1 MSSSDDDIEFDFFD
15 EEEPA
20 TVEASSSPRMRLPQR
35 PMAGRL
41 RRPRGPGGPTG
52 SGGSSAQLKP
62 LSRLLVLVAS
72 VTVILFGFT
81 FVISSCAGES
91 THSRYAKYVDKVN
104 TIASQ
109 STTDGR
115 DTVAALTTQGLSV
128 AGIVSKLNTIAADE
142 QQNVGAAESLSP
154 PGRLRPEHE
163 HLIEVLELRVSG
175 VSGLAKALEKT
186 AGSKSKGS
194 TEAAALSEQAYRLL
208 ASDIVWDDLF
218 MVPANQ
224 QIETDGVHQV
234 NVGESHF
241 LANPDLI
248 ITEHAMS
255 LVLDRIGGTTGS
267 STPSGLH
274 GTDVVSVAALPNGAG
289 GTSQVLSQGTLNTVT
304 TSSSLLFKVTI
315 HDGGI
320 SQEVQ
325 IPVTLTIGRPQSQGG
340 PITKTEKVQL
350 VDPGDDASVV
360 FGDLGQVP
368 FASQTTV
375 SVDVAKVPGE
385 QNVSNNSAQFNVIF
399 SLPA

>member
-20 TVEASSSPRMRLPQR
+20 TVEASSQQPRMRLPQR

-41 RRPRGPGGPTG
+41 RRPRGPGGPG
-52 SGGSSAQLKP
+52 GGSQAPLKP
-62 LSRLLVLVAS
+62 LSRLLVLVVS

-109 STTDGR
+109 STTDGQ
-115 DTVAALTTQGLSV
+115 DTVAALTTQGLSTT
-128 AGIVSKLNTIAADE
+128 AIVSKLDTIAADE
-142 QQNVGAAESLSP
+142 QQNVNAAATLSP
-154 PGRLRPEHE
+154 PGKLRAEHE
-163 HLIEVLELRVSG
+163 HLLEALELRVSG
-175 VSGLAKALEKT
+175 VSGLARAFQKT
-186 AGSKSKGS
+186 VGSKSKES
-194 TEAAALSEQAYRLL
+194 AEAIALSQQAYRLL

-218 MVPANQ
+218 MVPANH
-224 QIETDGVHQV
+224 QIELDGVHQV
-234 NVGESHF
+234 NISESHF
-241 LANPDLI
+241 LANPDLV

-255 LVLDRIGGTTGS
+255 EILARISGSTGS

-289 GTSQVLSQGTLNTVT
+289 GASQVLSAGTLNTVT

-325 IPVTLTIGRPQSQGG
+325 IPVTLTIGRPQAQGG
-340 PITKTEKVQL
+340 PITRTKKIQL
-350 VDPGDDASVV
+350 IDPGDDASVV

-385 QNVSNNSAQFNVIF
+385 TNVGNNSAQYNVIF

>member
-20 TVEASSSPRMRLPQR
+20 TVEASSQSRMRLPQR
-35 PMAGRL
+35 PMANRL
-41 RRPRGPGGPTG
+41 RRQRGPGGPG
-52 SGGSSAQLKP
+52 RSSAQLKP
-62 LSRLLVLVAS
+62 LSRLLVLVVS

-81 FVISSCAGES
+81 FVISSCASES
-91 THSRYAKYVDKVN
+91 THSKYANYIDKVD

-109 STTDGR
+109 STTDGQ

-128 AGIVSKLNTIAADE
+128 AGIVSKLDTIASDE
-142 QQNVGAAESLSP
+142 QQNVGAAESISP
-154 PGRLRPEHE
+154 PGKLRVEHE
-163 HLIEVLELRVSG
+163 HLIEALELRVSG
-175 VSGLAKALEKT
+175 VSGLAKAFQKT
-186 AGSKSKGS
+186 IGSKSKAS
-194 TEAAALSEQAYRLL
+194 VQAASLSQQAYRLV
-208 ASDIVWDDLF
+208 ASDIVWEDLF
-218 MVPANQ
+218 EAPADT
-224 QIETDGVHQV
+224 QIEADGVRQV
-234 NVGESHF
+234 RAPTSHF

-255 LVLDRIGGTTGS
+255 EILSRISGTSGTGA
-267 STPSGLH
+267 TPSGLH
-274 GTDVVSVAALPNGAG
+274 GTNVVSVAALPNGTG
-289 GTSQVLSQGTLNTVT
+289 GTSQVLSEGTLNTVT

-315 HDGGI
+315 HDGGD

-350 VDPGDDASVV
+350 IDPGDDASVV

-385 QNVSNNSAQFNVIF
+385 TNVSNNSAQYNVIF